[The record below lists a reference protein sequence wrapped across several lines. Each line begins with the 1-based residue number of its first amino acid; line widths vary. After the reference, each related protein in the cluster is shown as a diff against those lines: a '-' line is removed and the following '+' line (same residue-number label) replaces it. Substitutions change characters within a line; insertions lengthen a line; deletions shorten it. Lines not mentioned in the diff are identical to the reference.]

1 MTGFLGS
8 TAVRRGAQVVLG
20 LLFAWAALAKIGDV
34 QSLAREVHNFR
45 LAPIWSEN
53 LVAMTIPWIELVAGA
68 ALVLG
73 VRPRAGAWVAGAL
86 LLVFTIGVGTA
97 MARGLNF
104 TCGCFGTA
112 SGTRI
117 GWAKLGE
124 NLVMLGLAAL
134 GSQRAR

>member
-1 MTGFLGS
+1 MTGFLGG
-8 TAVRRGAQVVLG
+8 TPVRRTAQVVLG

-34 QSLAREVHNFR
+34 ASLAREVHNFR
-45 LAPIWSEN
+45 LAPTWSEN
-53 LVAMTIPWIELVAGA
+53 LIAMTIPWIELAAGV
-68 ALVLG
+68 ALVIGL
-73 VRPRAGAWVAGAL
+73 RPRAGAWVAGAL
-86 LLVFTIGVGTA
+86 LVVFTIGVAAA

-124 NLVMLGLAAL
+124 NLVMIGLAAL